1 MDQDICTAMCA
12 FDHPNVAGHNC
23 HFTVLNSNTCH
34 LGTLDV
40 ETNVLANPVAGADLL
55 LKTSNFDKLTKMFFT
70 YFNAILLY
78 VLGVVSDESF
88 STVKFPSSTSTHDI
102 KDKYIYAAFN
112 SISYDKESCASLC
125 YTHTISSTACQF
137 FILYSDTC
145 MLGNF
150 QSTDTYTSP
159 QDSFTAYFNEREYTK
174 PKYLNFQHNQM

>member
-1 MDQDICTAMCA
+1 MALNRFLA
-12 FDHPNVAGHNC
+12 LHPINFSIGKSGPSQNWPYNQFGLTSEGH
-23 HFTVLNSNTCH
+23 TCD
-34 LGTLDV
+34 TYC
-40 ETNVLANPVAGADLL
+40 
-55 LKTSNFDKLTKMFFT
+55 T

-112 SISYDKESCASLC
+112 SITYDKESCASLC

-137 FILYSDTC
+137 FIFYSDTC

-159 QDSFTAYFNEREYTK
+159 QDSFTAYFNESEYTK
-174 PKYLNFQHNQM
+174 LKKLNFQNIQGRWILQQQISVHTHAMRA